1 MYLFAIQL
9 GLAIIGILI
18 DWFTGKEDDAETD
31 AAAAVPAGKKLSAK
45 KEKA

>member
-9 GLAIIGILI
+9 GLAIIGILS
-18 DWFTGKEDDAETD
+18 DWCTGKEDDSETD
-31 AAAAVPAGKKLSAK
+31 AAAAAPAGKKLSAK